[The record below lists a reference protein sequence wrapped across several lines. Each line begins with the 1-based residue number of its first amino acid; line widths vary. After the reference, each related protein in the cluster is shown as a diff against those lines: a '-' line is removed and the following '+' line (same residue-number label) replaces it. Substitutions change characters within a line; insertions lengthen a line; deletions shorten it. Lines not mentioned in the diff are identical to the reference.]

1 MKERRTQHALDRDG
15 VARHILPVS
24 ATMVGVCMTV
34 ISVVQLIPKSRVS
47 SLVDATLALDNLLFL
62 MSAGLSYYSI
72 RHPDKLDRLER
83 WADGIFMTALLV
95 MVCASFM
102 MAFDLFTYT

>member
-1 MKERRTQHALDRDG
+1 MEERRAQSARDIDD

-62 MSAGLSYYSI
+62 MSAGLSYYAI
-72 RHPDKLDRLER
+72 RHPGKINRMER
-83 WADGIFMTALLV
+83 WADGIFMAALLV

>member
-1 MKERRTQHALDRDG
+1 MKEHRAQHVREIDG

-62 MSAGLSYYSI
+62 VSAGLSYYSI
-72 RHPDKLDRLER
+72 RTPKNWTDWNAGQIVFSWSRF
-83 WADGIFMTALLV
+83 W
-95 MVCASFM
+95 
-102 MAFDLFTYT
+102 